1 MHQQLIFSYEVLLY
15 TKEEEERRTER
26 TSNIT
31 GNGTPAD
38 ITGNGTPVASTGNG
52 TTADIT
58 RNGTSAD
65 ITGNGTPA
73 DITGNGTP
81 AANNIWWFKTTWNC
95 DKNEE
100 RSGKSSLLT
109 PRDTRKLYGVVKSD
123 RKRPLQEITNN
134 FNEYRARPVSV
145 QRKLYE
151 SKYHKCVV
159 NKSTRIRDYNV
170 KKRLAWCK
178 LNT

>member
-1 MHQQLIFSYEVLLY
+1 MQKCIYIFKSIITHVHQQVIFSYEVLLY

-31 GNGTPAD
+31 GNGTPA
-38 ITGNGTPVASTGNG
+38 
-52 TTADIT
+52 
-58 RNGTSAD
+58 
-65 ITGNGTPA
+65 
-73 DITGNGTP
+73 
-81 AANNIWWFKTTWNC
+81 ANNIWWFKTTWNC

-100 RSGKSSLLT
+100 RSGKPSLLT

-123 RKRPLQEITNN
+123 RKRPLQEITNT

-145 QRKLYE
+145 QRKLYQSE
-151 SKYHKCVV
+151 YHKCVV

>member
-1 MHQQLIFSYEVLLY
+1 MHQQVIFIYEVLLY

-38 ITGNGTPVASTGNG
+38 ITGNGTP
-52 TTADIT
+52 D
-58 RNGTSAD
+58 
-65 ITGNGTPA
+65 

-95 DKNEE
+95 DKNQE

-109 PRDTRKLYGVVKSD
+109 PRDTQKLYGVVKSD
-123 RKRPLQEITNN
+123 RKRPLQEITNT

-151 SKYHKCVV
+151 SKSV
-159 NKSTRIRDYNV
+159 
-170 KKRLAWCK
+170 L
-178 LNT
+178 

>member
-1 MHQQLIFSYEVLLY
+1 MHQQVFFSYEVLLY

-38 ITGNGTPVASTGNG
+38 ITGNGTP
-52 TTADIT
+52 D
-58 RNGTSAD
+58 
-65 ITGNGTPA
+65 

-123 RKRPLQEITNN
+123 RKRPLQEITNT

>member
-1 MHQQLIFSYEVLLY
+1 VHQQVIFIYEVLLY

-38 ITGNGTPVASTGNG
+38 ITRNGTPAN
-52 TTADIT
+52 
-58 RNGTSAD
+58 

-95 DKNEE
+95 DKNQE

-109 PRDTRKLYGVVKSD
+109 PRDTQKLYGVVKSD
-123 RKRPLQEITNN
+123 RKRPLQEITNT

-151 SKYHKCVV
+151 SKSV
-159 NKSTRIRDYNV
+159 
-170 KKRLAWCK
+170 L
-178 LNT
+178 